1 MSELPKKYLD
11 EESKKDV
18 GEETMADIV
27 ENGTVEAF
35 GYGVSYRRVLKTF
48 ANVCWVIA
56 LTAPTGAVIIMA
68 QTQMI
73 YGGYWGL
80 TCSAND
86 SRGWVLPSF
95 VLMPQVLAIA
105 ELCSSMPL
113 NGATY
118 WWTAALAPPK
128 WSRFLS
134 FVSGCTTVLSLFTSV
149 ASYAYASSSIIIIC
163 VNIYSGGQ
171 AITAAQQMAV
181 AMGIVVLWIV
191 GLRLQL
197 DKIGW
202 IMVFCTVVPVVQT
215 LVFIVGLPVTHSTAG
230 QPFASASDVFGN
242 FKNYSDWT
250 PGAAIPFTWFAA
262 AWGNSAWI
270 APAYIVEGTHDAR
283 RSTPKSMITS
293 FSITATMG
301 IVLCIIASF
310 CITDMDTLAVDPSG
324 FPLVTLLLSHWGQ
337 APTFVF
343 VLAGTIAT
351 IVSGCGW
358 LLAYA
363 FQLSAFA
370 RDGGLPFSKRLS
382 YVHENTNTPVYAAL
396 TLATGSILILLLS
409 LSGVART
416 VIYSLAVIVAL
427 LMMSLPVGLRLFAGD
442 RWVPGPWNL
451 GKFSI
456 LVHAWALLAQFYIV
470 IMESFPSTAHWT
482 AASFNYNW
490 VVSLAAILIS
500 MILYCLFG
508 SHYKGI
514 DLEALDRFRNDNRD
528 SLARGKGTEVA
539 SCDA

>member
-1 MSELPKKYLD
+1 MSDLPKKHL
-11 EESKKDV
+11 
-18 GEETMADIV
+18 EETSTADIV

-35 GYGVSYRRVLKTF
+35 GYGISYRGVLRTV

-80 TCSAND
+80 TW
-86 SRGWVLPSF
+86 GWFLPTF
-95 VLMPQVLAIA
+95 VLMPQVLAVA

-128 WSRFLS
+128 YSRSLS
-134 FVSGCTTVLSLFTSV
+134 FVSGCTTILALFTSV
-149 ASYAYASSSIIIIC
+149 ASYAYASASIVIIC
-163 VNIYSGGQ
+163 VNIYTGGQ
-171 AITAAQQMAV
+171 TFTAAQQMAI
-181 AMGIVVLWIV
+181 AMSIIVLWIM
-191 GLRLQL
+191 GLSLQL

-202 IMVFCTVVPVVQT
+202 VMVLCTVIPVLQT
-215 LVFIVGLPVTHSTAG
+215 LVFILGLPITHSTSG
-230 QPFASASDVFGN
+230 QSFAAASDVFGN
-242 FKNYSDWT
+242 YTNYSDWSM
-250 PGAAIPFTWFAA
+250 GAAVPFTWFAA
-262 AWGNSAWI
+262 AWGNSAWM

-283 RSTPKSMITS
+283 RSTPKAMVTS
-293 FSITATMG
+293 YTISATMG
-301 IVLCIIASF
+301 IILCIIASF
-310 CITDMDTLAVDPSG
+310 CITDMDTLALDPTG
-324 FPLVTLLLSHWGQ
+324 FPLVSLLVSHWGPT
-337 APTFVF
+337 PTFVF
-343 VLAGTIAT
+343 VLVGTIAT

-382 YVHENTNTPVYAAL
+382 FVHEKTNTPVYAAL
-396 TLATGSILILLLS
+396 ALATGSILVLLLS

-427 LMMSLPVGLRLFAGD
+427 LMMALPIGLRIFAGD

-456 LVHAWALLAQFYIV
+456 PVHLWAILAQFYII
-470 IMESFPSTAHWT
+470 IMESFPGHANWT
-482 AASFNYNW
+482 AETFNYNW
-490 VVSLAAILIS
+490 VVSVGAILLS
-500 MILYCLFG
+500 VVLYWLFG
-508 SHYKGI
+508 SSYKGI
-514 DLEALDRFRNDNRD
+514 DLEALDRFRNDNRN
-528 SLARGKGTEVA
+528 STHEPEVPTA
-539 SCDA
+539 SK